1 MNYEEYLKKIKDIL
15 DKENIKYDEEELKRV
30 VKYALDKYKDKTI
43 LDEPTMDF
51 VLEIAGEVATLRLDD
66 KSIYAAILSP
76 IADFQDYDEKELKD
90 VAGNETVE
98 LVTTL
103 KQLEEEYRP
112 EGKLEVATNPETL
125 RNMFMALA
133 KDIRVVIIK
142 ITERL
147 SYMRRMKKLE
157 KSVKEQIA
165 KECLEIYA
173 PISHRLGMS
182 KVKSELEDIS
192 FRILLPDEYHK
203 IKEQIDEK
211 KEEREEY
218 IAARIAEVK
227 AKLDEDG
234 IEATIY
240 GNSCNCK

>member
-1 MNYEEYLKKIKDIL
+1 
-15 DKENIKYDEEELKRV
+15 
-30 VKYALDKYKDKTI
+30 
-43 LDEPTMDF
+43 
-51 VLEIAGEVATLRLDD
+51 
-66 KSIYAAILSP
+66 
-76 IADFQDYDEKELKD
+76 
-90 VAGNETVE
+90 
-98 LVTTL
+98 
-103 KQLEEEYRP
+103 
-112 EGKLEVATNPETL
+112 
-125 RNMFMALA
+125 MALA

-211 KEEREEY
+211 KKKEKN
-218 IAARIAEVK
+218 ILQLVLQ
-227 AKLDEDG
+227 KLKQ
-234 IEATIY
+234 
-240 GNSCNCK
+240 N